1 MQIAFTI
8 VFTLLSTVLLSLISG
23 KILHILQ
30 LSGYKCHGVM
40 NWIRLTKGDYLLR
53 YFGAGFFSVAA
64 MLVYIACF
72 GEYPAA
78 RYFGYLFMVGFCIL
92 FFALNLHER
101 QKVPLKNTARIIRL
115 RLILA
120 IFYAIESF
128 LLMWLGSL
136 CFAGYSLLGILPALV
151 PYNALLVNFLM
162 KPIEKLNNHGYK
174 VKAMRKLDDH
184 PGLIRV
190 GITGSYGKTTEKAI
204 LSAVLSVKFKVCAS
218 KLSYNTPMGIA
229 KVVNNDLTDSDNI
242 FIAEMGARNVGDIKE
257 LAQIVKP
264 NFGIITT
271 IGNQHLETFGTR
283 ENIKN
288 TKYELI
294 ENLAPAGLALFNGDS
309 KDNIEL
315 YDKTSCAKILTGEV
329 GLKGASACYDK
340 VKVGVEGTEFD
351 FCYKGSN
358 THFKTRLLGKHI
370 PGLITTAV
378 ALGIQLGVSADEA
391 AAAVAGI
398 EPVPHRLELI
408 EGAGGMIIIDDAYNS
423 NIEGAVNALAI
434 LGAFDRSRIIV
445 TPGLVELGSEENEM
459 NFKLGSEVGKVCD
472 YGIFVGPL
480 AAVLRDGA
488 LSSGMPKENIFCADD
503 LYSGV
508 AVLRKLPGDKAVLF
522 ENDLPD
528 NY

>member
-23 KILHILQ
+23 KILHMLQ

-162 KPIEKLNNHGYK
+162 KPVEKLNNHGYK

-257 LAQIVKP
+257 LAQIKKEYSRIKSALDEVESTGYGIVMPTIDELSLEEPEIVKQ
-264 NFGIITT
+264 G
-271 IGNQHLETFGTR
+271 GRYGVRL
-283 ENIKN
+283 
-288 TKYELI
+288 
-294 ENLAPAGLALFNGDS
+294 
-309 KDNIEL
+309 
-315 YDKTSCAKILTGEV
+315 C
-329 GLKGASACYDK
+329 ASAPSIHMMKADIK
-340 VKVGVEGTEFD
+340 TEVAPVVGSESQSEELVKYLLEGFEED
-351 FCYKGSN
+351 PQK
-358 THFKTRLLGKHI
+358 I
-370 PGLITTAV
+370 W
-378 ALGIQLGVSADEA
+378 E
-391 AAAVAGI
+391 
-398 EPVPHRLELI
+398 
-408 EGAGGMIIIDDAYNS
+408 S
-423 NIEGAVNALAI
+423 NIFGKSLNELVNEGLRNKLYHMPADARMKFQETLERVINEGCTGLLCI
-434 LGAFDRSRIIV
+434 L
-445 TPGLVELGSEENEM
+445 L
-459 NFKLGSEVGKVCD
+459 
-472 YGIFVGPL
+472 
-480 AAVLRDGA
+480 
-488 LSSGMPKENIFCADD
+488 
-503 LYSGV
+503 
-508 AVLRKLPGDKAVLF
+508 
-522 ENDLPD
+522 
-528 NY
+528 